1 MTTRAGEV
9 YENPVTGE
17 RAVVLV
23 GTEDSGGELL
33 VSDLY
38 VRPGGAVMGE
48 HVHPNIEES
57 FTVVRG
63 RLGYRLDGR
72 EGVAGPGQRL
82 HVPHG
87 TAHEW
92 WNAGEEEEANVVV
105 EISPAARFEEMI
117 LNAFGLAQ
125 DGKTDAKG
133 KPHLL
138 QLVLFAREYE
148 DVLVFTKPPRLVQKV
163 LFGALAPI
171 ARLLGYRGSYPE
183 YLNRPASEVIEV
195 EPWRGTTAWPP
206 SNARAKEVEQ
216 ATRERA

>member
-17 RAVVLV
+17 RAVVLM
-23 GTEDSGGELL
+23 GTEESGGELL

-48 HVHPNIEES
+48 HVHPKIEES

-72 EGVAGPGQRL
+72 KGVAKPGERL
-82 HVPHG
+82 HVPRG
-87 TAHEW
+87 TTHDW
-92 WNAGEEEEANVVV
+92 WNVGEEEAQVLV

-125 DGKTDAKG
+125 DGKTNAKG
-133 KPHLL
+133 QPRLL
-138 QLVLFAREYE
+138 QAALFAQEFD
-148 DVLVFTKPPRLVQKV
+148 DVIRFTKPPRQLQKL
-163 LFGALAPI
+163 LFGSLAPI

-183 YLNRPASEVIEV
+183 YLR
-195 EPWRGTTAWPP
+195 RLP
-206 SNARAKEVEQ
+206 SQ
-216 ATRERA
+216 LREAESWSGV

>member
-17 RAVVLV
+17 RAVVRV
-23 GTEDSGGELL
+23 GTEESGGELL
-33 VSDLY
+33 VNDLY

-72 EGVAGPGQRL
+72 EGVAKPGERL
-82 HVPHG
+82 HVPRD
-87 TAHEW
+87 TAHDW
-92 WNAGEEEEANVVV
+92 WNAGEEEAHVIV
-105 EISPAARFEEMI
+105 EISPAARLEEMI

-125 DGKTDAKG
+125 EGKTDAKG

-148 DVLVFTKPPRLVQKV
+148 DVVVFTKPPRVVQKI
-163 LFGALAPI
+163 LFGALAPV
-171 ARLLGYRGSYPE
+171 AWLLGYRASYPE
-183 YLNRPASEVIEV
+183 YLNRPPAEVIEV
-195 EPWRGTTAWPP
+195 EPWRGSTAWPP
-206 SNARAKEVEQ
+206 SNARGSEVEEV
-216 ATRERA
+216 TRERA

>member
-17 RAVVLV
+17 RAVIRV
-23 GTEDSGGELL
+23 GTEESGGELL
-33 VSDLY
+33 VNDLY

-72 EGVAGPGQRL
+72 EGVAKPGERL
-82 HVPHG
+82 HVPRG
-87 TAHEW
+87 TTHDW
-92 WNAGEEEEANVVV
+92 WNVGEEEAQVLV

-125 DGKTDAKG
+125 DGKTNAKG
-133 KPHLL
+133 
-138 QLVLFAREYE
+138 Q
-148 DVLVFTKPPRLVQKV
+148 PRLLRAAGDPQGGLMEHDVDSVGQPIQQRLIADV
-163 LFGALAPI
+163 ALDHAHVADRLGRREVRVAP
-171 ARLLGYRGSYPE
+171 A
-183 YLNRPASEVIEV
+183 
-195 EPWRGTTAWPP
+195 
-206 SNARAKEVEQ
+206 
-216 ATRERA
+216 

>member
-17 RAVVLV
+17 RAVVRV
-23 GTEDSGGELL
+23 GTEESGGELL
-33 VSDLY
+33 VNDLY

-82 HVPHG
+82 HVPPG
-87 TAHEW
+87 TTHDW
-92 WNAGEEEEANVVV
+92 WNAGEEVAHVVV

-125 DGKTDAKG
+125 EGKTDEGQASPPAAG
-133 KPHLL
+133 PVRPGVRRRRRLH
-138 QLVLFAREYE
+138 QTAARGAE
-148 DVLVFTKPPRLVQKV
+148 DPVWSARARRL
-163 LFGALAPI
+163 A
-171 ARLLGYRGSYPE
+171 ARLQG
-183 YLNRPASEVIEV
+183 
-195 EPWRGTTAWPP
+195 
-206 SNARAKEVEQ
+206 
-216 ATRERA
+216 

>member
-23 GTEDSGGELL
+23 GTEESGGELL

-87 TAHEW
+87 SAHDW
-92 WNAGEEEEANVVV
+92 WNAGEEEANVVV
-105 EISPAARFEEMI
+105 EISPAARLEEMI

-133 KPHLL
+133 KPRLL
-138 QLVLFAREYE
+138 QLVLFAREYQ
-148 DVLVFTKPPRLVQKV
+148 DVIVFTKPPRMVQKI
-163 LFGALAPI
+163 LFGVLAPI

-183 YLNRPASEVIEV
+183 YSNRPPSEVV
-195 EPWRGTTAWPP
+195 KVKPWRGSTSRPP
-206 SNARAKEVEQ
+206 SNERMKEINEV
-216 ATRERA
+216 TRESA